1 MVVLNKGPNNNQKLL
16 AITKPTTE
24 HRNEIHAT
32 IAADVKLNHDQGKP
46 LHNTPENSSGVIDA
60 LSERSENVN
69 IYIGTMAGLA
79 VALCGVVILSISFLY
94 KWRKAVGNLK
104 HEQNELYFAEK
115 SFRLTLEKQPG
126 RHNNESSNSA
136 RTISTCSSIHPLCSE
151 DSLDSVFTVD
161 TRNSSDVNMTRV
173 MSSGPSE
180 NRPLTSSAPLNTP
193 GTNIVQYPPDS
204 YHHDYLELM

>member
-1 MVVLNKGPNNNQKLL
+1 
-16 AITKPTTE
+16 
-24 HRNEIHAT
+24 
-32 IAADVKLNHDQGKP
+32 
-46 LHNTPENSSGVIDA
+46 
-60 LSERSENVN
+60 
-69 IYIGTMAGLA
+69 MAGLA
-79 VALCGVVILSISFLY
+79 AVLCSVVILSIGFLY

-115 SFRLTLEKQPG
+115 SFRLTLKKQPG

-161 TRNSSDVNMTRV
+161 TRNSTDVNMTRV